1 LTGTHFSENKAG
13 GAVTV
18 NSACYLEMLCTYLK
32 PNLQRFGVEILT
44 LWFQP
49 DGATAYTERNA
60 MQVLGTMFP
69 DHVISGRGN
78 TE

>member
-1 LTGTHFSENKAG
+1 
-13 GAVTV
+13 
-18 NSACYLEMLCTYLK
+18 MLCTYLK